1 MEKYPEM
8 KDFQDFLNIEQ
19 ILKIQTL
26 PLLTILFIIF
36 IFILIWKRTKSTHSI
51 MSKIWRIFNGKNL
64 SSDSEINKILD
75 TRTALMQF
83 RFTTG
88 IPIRL
93 RTQIE
98 PLILWGKKNEED
110 LDDIARCGH
119 FFDLEK
125 PELRK
130 IPKSTRIVGGV
141 FTLFILC
148 ICTYVTMFSIFMA
161 STDRALLK
169 IIASDNLVLLG
180 KDSAKKI
187 SFFGAESFTSL
198 SKKNCS
204 TSIDELTKST
214 KLTKDDI
221 VLICNSINKETEL
234 EIVENSV
241 KLQKIVFTPVSLFLC
256 ILMASLYGLLSNIAS
271 SKSMEDRLKKRDSL
285 TNSPDFSI

>member
-1 MEKYPEM
+1 M
-8 KDFQDFLNIEQ
+8 KDFHDFLNIEQ

-26 PLLTILFIIF
+26 PLLTILLIAFIS
-36 IFILIWKRTKSTHSI
+36 ILVWKRTKSTHSI
-51 MSKIWRIFNGKNL
+51 MSRLWRIFNGKN
-64 SSDSEINKILD
+64 SSNDSEINEILD

-93 RTQIE
+93 RTQIKS
-98 PLILWGKKNEED
+98 LILWGKQNEED
-110 LDDIARCGH
+110 LDDIARCGY

-130 IPKSTRIVGGV
+130 IPKSTRIVSGF
-141 FTLFILC
+141 FTLLILC
-148 ICTYVTMFSIFMA
+148 ICTYVTIFSIFMA

-180 KDSAKKI
+180 KDSAKRI
-187 SFFGAESFTSL
+187 SFFSTDSFANL

-204 TSIDELTKST
+204 ISTDKLEKST
-214 KLTKDDI
+214 KLTKNDI
-221 VLICNSINKETEL
+221 ILICNSINNETEL
-234 EIVENSV
+234 EIIENSV

-256 ILMASLYGLLSNIAS
+256 LLIASLYRLLSNMAS
-271 SKSMEDRLKKRDSL
+271 SKKMEDRLKKRELL

>member
-1 MEKYPEM
+1 M
-8 KDFQDFLNIEQ
+8 KEFHDFLNIEQ

-26 PLLTILFIIF
+26 PLLTILLIAFIS
-36 IFILIWKRTKSTHSI
+36 ILVWKRTKSTHSI
-51 MSKIWRIFNGKNL
+51 MSRLWRIFNGKN
-64 SSDSEINKILD
+64 SSNDSEINEILD

-93 RTQIE
+93 RTQIKS
-98 PLILWGKKNEED
+98 LILWGKQNEED

-130 IPKSTRIVGGV
+130 IPKSTRMVSGF
-141 FTLFILC
+141 FTLLFLC
-148 ICTYVTMFSIFMA
+148 ICAYVTIFSIFMA

-180 KDSAKKI
+180 KDSAKRI
-187 SFFGAESFTSL
+187 SFFSTDTFANL

-204 TSIDELTKST
+204 TSTDKLEKST
-214 KLTKDDI
+214 KLTKNDI
-221 VLICNSINKETEL
+221 ILICNSINNETEL
-234 EIVENSV
+234 ELIENSV
-241 KLQKIVFTPVSLFLC
+241 KLQKIAFTPVSLFLC
-256 ILMASLYGLLSNIAS
+256 LLIASLYRLLSNMAS
-271 SKSMEDRLKKRDSL
+271 SKKMEDRLKKREL
-285 TNSPDFSI
+285 LNNSPDFSI

>member
-1 MEKYPEM
+1 M
-8 KDFQDFLNIEQ
+8 KDFHDFLNIEQ
-19 ILKIQTL
+19 IFKIQTL
-26 PLLTILFIIF
+26 PLLTILLIAFIS
-36 IFILIWKRTKSTHSI
+36 ILVWKRTKSTHPI
-51 MSKIWRIFNGKNL
+51 MSRLWRIFNGKNS
-64 SSDSEINKILD
+64 SSDSEINEILD

-93 RTQIE
+93 RTQIKS
-98 PLILWGKKNEED
+98 LILWGKQNEED

-130 IPKSTRIVGGV
+130 IPKSTRIVSGF
-141 FTLFILC
+141 FTLLILC
-148 ICTYVTMFSIFMA
+148 ICTYVTIFSIFMA

-187 SFFGAESFTSL
+187 SFFNTDSFFSL

-204 TSIDELTKST
+204 TSIDELEKLT
-214 KLTKDDI
+214 KLTKNDI
-221 VLICNSINKETEL
+221 ILICKSINNETEL
-234 EIVENSV
+234 EIIENSV
-241 KLQKIVFTPVSLFLC
+241 TLQKIVFTPVSLFLC
-256 ILMASLYGLLSNIAS
+256 LLIASLYRLLSNMAS
-271 SKSMEDRLKKRDSL
+271 SKKMEDRLKKRELL